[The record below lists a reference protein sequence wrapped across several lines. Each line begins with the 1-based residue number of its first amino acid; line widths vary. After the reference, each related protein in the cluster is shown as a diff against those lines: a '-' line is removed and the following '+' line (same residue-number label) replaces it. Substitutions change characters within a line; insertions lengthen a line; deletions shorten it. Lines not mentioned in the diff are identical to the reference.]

1 VIPELSS
8 SQWIWAVLAALGI
21 GVSKSGFAGV
31 GLFHVAVFA
40 TLLGAKESTGV
51 VLPMLIVGDIG
62 AVVGFKRHSRWDYVR
77 RMLPP
82 SLVGVVIGWLVLGR
96 LDDLLVRQVLG
107 VIVLGLAIMQFARM
121 FRPNLFTHVPH
132 KKWFIWTIGLLV
144 GVSTMLA
151 NAAGPIMAVYLLAV
165 SLPKMEFVGTTA
177 WFFLILNV
185 LKLPFSYQLGLITGE
200 TLTFNAKL
208 APVIL
213 VGLVLGSWAVHR
225 VPQKVFDVLLLTF
238 ATVMALKLMGIW
250 GKAEPTTRQRAVSSS
265 TAQRAVFPPA
275 GPSDYDDH
283 SFPMVLIGK
292 YK

>member
-1 VIPELSS
+1 VPEFSPSEWLL
-8 SQWIWAVLAALGI
+8 AVLAALGI

-31 GLFHVAVFA
+31 GLFHVTVFA
-40 TLLGAKESTGV
+40 ALLGAKQSTGV

-62 AVVGFKRHSRWDYVR
+62 AVVGFKRHARWDYVR

-96 LDDLLVRQVLG
+96 LDEVLVRRLLG
-107 VIVLGLAIMQFARM
+107 VIVLGLAVMQVARM
-121 FRPNLFTHVPH
+121 LRPNLFTHVPH
-132 KKWFIWTIGLLV
+132 KLWFAWTIGLLV
-144 GVSTMLA
+144 GISTMLA

-185 LKLPFSYQLGLITGE
+185 LKLPFSYQLGLITGS
-200 TLTFNAKL
+200 TLGFNALL

-225 VPQKVFDVLLLTF
+225 VPQKVFDLLLLTF
-238 ATVMALKLMGIW
+238 AAAMALKLMGAF
-250 GKAEPTTRQRAVSSS
+250 G
-265 TAQRAVFPPA
+265 
-275 GPSDYDDH
+275 
-283 SFPMVLIGK
+283 
-292 YK
+292 